1 MRAPLRSRRSK
12 TAVFF
17 AVGLDFFVC
26 MIIPTSHADW
36 AGESPQKGLF
46 GYVKGVD
53 GNMPEFPWLVIWL
66 IG

>member
-1 MRAPLRSRRSK
+1 
-12 TAVFF
+12 
-17 AVGLDFFVC
+17 